1 MLCEISIVWLRN
13 GEKIGGKQMYIFL
26 TVCWWISFAM
36 TVVFAIKNFR
46 ENEKYMLHEWIA
58 CAFSMIFLM
67 LRRLMG

>member
-1 MLCEISIVWLRN
+1 
-13 GEKIGGKQMYIFL
+13 MYIFL